1 MLESKKR
8 ILTFLS
14 GVFLSL
20 LLVIGCHQ
28 TTTTYHSPAS
38 DADVPSTNLTIS
50 IAATLIDAMK
60 EIKPLYGKQKSNV
73 NLIYNFASS
82 GTLQQ
87 QIEQGAPFDVF
98 FSGGTKQMDALQQ
111 KGLLVDGTR
120 KNLLENQ
127 IALIVPK
134 NSIGITDFKDLTNT
148 GVRKVAL
155 GEPKSTTIGQLT
167 EEVLTALKIFD
178 QVKAKAVY
186 AKDVRQALRYVE
198 SGNTDAGIVFFSDAK
213 SSQKVK
219 RVEIA
224 PPTTHSSIVL
234 PIAIL
239 KSSKNV
245 NSAKD
250 FIQFLSSNQAKTVFK
265 NQGFTLA
272 AGS

>member
-1 MLESKKR
+1 M
-8 ILTFLS
+8 
-14 GVFLSL
+14 
-20 LLVIGCHQ
+20 
-28 TTTTYHSPAS
+28 
-38 DADVPSTNLTIS
+38 
-50 IAATLIDAMK
+50 
-60 EIKPLYGKQKSNV
+60 
-73 NLIYNFASS
+73 
-82 GTLQQ
+82 
-87 QIEQGAPFDVF
+87 
-98 FSGGTKQMDALQQ
+98 
-111 KGLLVDGTR
+111 
-120 KNLLENQ
+120 
-127 IALIVPK
+127 
-134 NSIGITDFKDLTNT
+134 
-148 GVRKVAL
+148 
-155 GEPKSTTIGQLT
+155 
-167 EEVLTALKIFD
+167 
-178 QVKAKAVY
+178 KAKAVY